1 MGGHDESQ
9 WLNTREAIR
18 RLGVPARH
26 LYRLIDEGT
35 LPAYRV
41 GRDLRLLAS
50 DVDQLAPGQSEEG

>member
-26 LYRLIDEGT
+26 LYRLIDEGI
-35 LPAYRV
+35 LPAYRA
-41 GRDLRLLAS
+41 GRDLRLLAR
-50 DVDQLAPGQSEEG
+50 DVDRLAPGQSEEG